1 MATLH
6 APITVGTASASATH
20 AADLGKIVFV
30 NGKVYVV
37 AKSTSAIA
45 AAGGKGVVTAFS
57 AGVPTW
63 NVALPADVTGESFG
77 IIPAGQ
83 TGSTG
88 TTGLVAGDYFMLQV
102 SGPFAGISGV
112 TLLKSTATAPG
123 LAVTSLG
130 YIIAYAKVTS
140 VTVSLLQTIRNTS
153 YITNT
158 AVCSAGDSITGV
170 LAGLI

>member
-30 NGKVYVV
+30 NGKIYVV
-37 AKSTSAIA
+37 AKANAAIA
-45 AAGGKGVVTAFS
+45 AAAKKGVVTAIT

-63 NVALPADVTGESFG
+63 VVDLPTDAVGEAFG
-77 IIPAGQ
+77 IIPSGQ

-88 TTGLVAGDYFMLQV
+88 GTGLVAGDYFMLQV
-102 SGPFAGISGV
+102 SGPFTGLSGV
-112 TLLKSTATAPG
+112 TLLKTSATATG
-123 LAVTSLG
+123 IQVNSLG
-130 YIIAYAKVTS
+130 RVLAYAKVTS
-140 VTVSLLQTIRNTS
+140 VTVSLLQTIRNTA

-158 AVCSAGDSITGV
+158 AVCSVGDDMTGV
-170 LAGLI
+170 LAGLV